1 MLEHA
6 AIIALLVLSIWY
18 VMQEGEIF
26 AKLGD
31 FMYKHTPKKI
41 HPALFECNVC
51 MTPHYGTA
59 LYWLIPWQQIGLPEA
74 TLIGWPVTIIVAM
87 GIQVVINKL
96 SPDKEAPNLTDKV
109 EEIESRLDSNGI
121 FK

>member
-6 AIIALLVLSIWY
+6 TIIALLVLAVWY
-18 VMQEGEIF
+18 VMQDGEIF

-31 FMYKHTPKKI
+31 FFYKHTPKKI
-41 HPALFECNVC
+41 HPALFECPIC
-51 MTPHYGTA
+51 MTAWYGSA
-59 LYWLIPWQQIGLPEA
+59 LYILIYGVNIQ
-74 TLIGWPVTIIVAM
+74 WPIVVICAM
-87 GIQVVINKL
+87 GINVVVNKL

-109 EEIESRLDSNGI
+109 EEIESRLDANGI

>member
-18 VMQEGEIF
+18 TYQDGEVF

-31 FMYKHTPKKI
+31 FLYKHTPKKI

-51 MTPHYGTA
+51 MSFWYGSA
-59 LYWLIPWQQIGLPEA
+59 LYWLIYGVSWIDW
-74 TLIGWPVTIIVAM
+74 LIVVIVAM
-87 GIQVVINKL
+87 GINIVVNKL

-109 EEIESRLDSNGI
+109 EEIKSRLDANGI
-121 FK
+121 YK

>member
-6 AIIALLVLSIWY
+6 TIIALLVLSLWY
-18 VMQEGEIF
+18 TLQDGEIF
-26 AKLGD
+26 GGIGNW
-31 FMYKHTPKKI
+31 MYKVFPKKM
-41 HPALFECNVC
+41 HPPLFECNVC
-51 MTPHYGTA
+51 CTPWYGSA
-59 LYWLIPWQQIGLPEA
+59 LYWLIPWQQIGLPQS
-74 TLIGWPVTIIVAM
+74 TLIGWPVTIIAAM

-109 EEIESRLDSNGI
+109 EEIESRLDANGI